1 METPTHASLAPPD
14 NELSDLRELL
24 ADPLA
29 SKALRKFM
37 AEKLNMESILFYQ
50 ECEKFRKQTHAVMQ
64 KIWDNYVRENAIN
77 QININHALRTE
88 IMDHYALENAP
99 VNVFDRAQEEIFK
112 LMETNVYLP
121 FLKSK
126 QCRQYII
133 KRYELRKEKS
143 VPERTDEDDD
153 EEETRS

>member
-1 METPTHASLAPPD
+1 MEPQSY
-14 NELSDLRELL
+14 NELSDLRVLL
-24 ADPLA
+24 SDSLA

-50 ECEKFRKQTHAVMQ
+50 ETERFRKQTHAAMQ

-77 QININHALRTE
+77 QININHDLRTE
-88 IMDHYALENAP
+88 IMDKYAEEAAP
-99 VNVFDRAQEEIFK
+99 VNVFDKAQEEIFK

-133 KRYELRKEKS
+133 KRHELRKEKS
-143 VPERTDEDDD
+143 APERRNDGEEHGEDD
-153 EEETRS
+153 S